1 MKKFA
6 IFASGSGTNFQ
17 AIIDT
22 LKEEGWQ
29 AEAAIVICD
38 KPGAKVL
45 ERAEKEGI
53 PSFAFTPKA
62 FPNKA
67 AFEQTIIE
75 QLRLHEVEWVFLA
88 GYMRL
93 IGPTLLEAYKGKI
106 VNIHPSLLPA
116 FPGLDAIGQA
126 YQAGVKVAGITV
138 HFVDEGMDTGPI
150 IDQAAIYIEQGEELE
165 SIEIRMH
172 ELEHTLY
179 PKVIKSL
186 LELS

>member
-22 LKEEGWQ
+22 LKEEQWP
-29 AEAAIVICD
+29 AKAAIVICD

-53 PSFAFTPKA
+53 PSFSFTPKA
-62 FPNKA
+62 FPSKA

-75 QLRLHEVEWVFLA
+75 QLKLHEVEWIFLA

-93 IGPTLLEAYKGKI
+93 IGPTLLDAFRGKI

-116 FPGLDAIGQA
+116 FMDSMRLD
-126 YQAGVKVAGITV
+126 K
-138 HFVDEGMDTGPI
+138 PI
-150 IDQAAIYIEQGEELE
+150 KQE
-165 SIEIRMH
+165 SKWLASRFIMSTKAWIPAR
-172 ELEHTLY
+172 LLIKQPFILNKGKTLN
-179 PKVIKSL
+179 PLKK
-186 LELS
+186 ECMN